1 MELTEQQKQLVL
13 AEKKILQAIY
23 LAEKVLFQLGEQ
35 KRHLTSEQEQAYVA
49 LLILKLHFGL
59 NDEKDKI

>member
-23 LAEKVLFQLGEQ
+23 LAEKALFNLGEQ
-35 KRHLTSEQEQAYVA
+35 KGHLTSEHEQAYVA

-59 NDEKDKI
+59 NDEKTK

>member
-23 LAEKVLFQLGEQ
+23 LAEKVLFKLGEQ
-35 KRHLTSEQEQAYVA
+35 KGHLTSEQEQAYVA
-49 LLILKLHFGL
+49 LLILKLHFNL
-59 NDEKDKI
+59 DDEKTN

>member
-23 LAEKVLFQLGEQ
+23 LSEKVLFNLGEQ
-35 KRHLTSEQEQAYVA
+35 KGHLTSEQEQAYVA

-59 NDEKDKI
+59 NDEKTK

>member
-1 MELTEQQKQLVL
+1 MELTEQQKQLIL

-35 KRHLTSEQEQAYVA
+35 KGHLTSEQEQAYVA

>member
-35 KRHLTSEQEQAYVA
+35 KGHLTSEQEQAYVA
-49 LLILKLHFGL
+49 LLILKLHFNL
-59 NDEKDKI
+59 DNEKTK

>member
-1 MELTEQQKQLVL
+1 MELTEQQKQLIL

-35 KRHLTSEQEQAYVA
+35 KGHLTSEQEQAYVA

-59 NDEKDKI
+59 NDEKTK

>member
-1 MELTEQQKQLVL
+1 MELTEQQKQLIL

-35 KRHLTSEQEQAYVA
+35 KGHLTSEQEQAYVA
-49 LLILKLHFGL
+49 LLILKIHFGL
-59 NDEKDKI
+59 NDEKTK

>member
-23 LAEKVLFQLGEQ
+23 LAEKVLFNLGRAI
-35 KRHLTSEQEQAYVA
+35 KS
-49 LLILKLHFGL
+49 F
-59 NDEKDKI
+59 

>member
-23 LAEKVLFQLGEQ
+23 LAEKVLFNLGEQ
-35 KRHLTSEQEQAYVA
+35 KGHLTSEQEQAYVA
-49 LLILKLHFGL
+49 LLILKLHFNLG
-59 NDEKDKI
+59 DEKTS

>member
-13 AEKKILQAIY
+13 AEKKILETIY
-23 LAEKVLFQLGEQ
+23 LAEKVLFNLGEQ
-35 KRHLTSEQEQAYVA
+35 KGHLTSEQEQAYVA

-59 NDEKDKI
+59 NDEKTK

>member
-23 LAEKVLFQLGEQ
+23 LAEKYSKKTTQ
-35 KRHLTSEQEQAYVA
+35 KINEIVY
-49 LLILKLHFGL
+49 F
-59 NDEKDKI
+59 